1 MKKIAGCIAVLCGMM
16 FFPTAAFAG
25 AAEAE
30 HENNI
35 MVPVAVEAEIT
46 EAFTNEEQ
54 FQVGDIII
62 TEAAPNMF
70 SENQQYRFFIQYDG
84 IDRIDYVFEEKERA
98 EISEGTLK
106 AEYEVK
112 DGNLVVTITDSDPA
126 KVESLS
132 IPGLMVKKNMP
143 YVILH
148 MHSLYLS
155 SDTDENIIP
164 AVPELFNIEEYVPP
178 TPQKPLDIEIRMD
191 DKTLL
196 VNQQKK
202 DLKVPA
208 YISDT
213 GAIMLPVRELAEPF
227 PGIIL
232 LWEHEKKV
240 ATILYDVDIIEIFA
254 GTNEIKYVQDSHILS
269 HGAEMKD
276 GRMFINLR
284 DFCKIF
290 RIKDNEISWDAEEK
304 AVTIHTTIDDH
315 SKIQY

>member
-1 MKKIAGCIAVLCGMM
+1 MKKMAGCIAVLCGTI

-25 AAEAE
+25 DAEE
-30 HENNI
+30 NYGNNI
-35 MVPVAVEAEIT
+35 MAPVTVEAEMT

-54 FQVGDIII
+54 FQAGDIII
-62 TEAAPNMF
+62 TEAAADMF
-70 SENQQYRFFIQYDG
+70 SENQQYCFFIKYDG
-84 IDRIDYVFEEKERA
+84 MDRIDYVFEEKEKS

-112 DGNLVVTITDSDPA
+112 GGNLVVTITDSDPTRI
-126 KVESLS
+126 ESLS

-155 SDTDENIIP
+155 SDTDENIMTVIP
-164 AVPELFNIEEYVPP
+164 EFFNIEEYVPP
-178 TPQKPLDIEIRMD
+178 TPQKPLDIEIRMNE
-191 DKTLL
+191 KTFL

-208 YISDT
+208 YISDS

-227 PGIIL
+227 PGIIV

-240 ATILYDVDIIEIFA
+240 ATLLYDVDIIDIFA
-254 GTNEIKYVQDSHILS
+254 GTDEIKYVQDNRILS
-269 HGAEMKD
+269 RGAEMKD
-276 GRMFINLR
+276 GRIFINLR
-284 DFCKIF
+284 DLCKIF

-304 AVTIHTTIDDH
+304 TVIIHTTIDDN